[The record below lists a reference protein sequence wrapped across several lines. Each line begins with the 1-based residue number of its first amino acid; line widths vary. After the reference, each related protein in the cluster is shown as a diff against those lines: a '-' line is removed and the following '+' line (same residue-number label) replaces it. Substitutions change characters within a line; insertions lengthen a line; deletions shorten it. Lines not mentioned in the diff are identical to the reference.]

1 MAFRLFSN
9 DFSEGGTLPMKQ
21 VLNGFGHHGD
31 NQSPQLSWEDA
42 PDDTKSFVVTMYD
55 PDAPTG
61 SGLWHWVAIDLPATI
76 HELPAGAGSG
86 TASLPAGGRQ
96 TRNDLGAREY
106 AGAAPPAGPAHR
118 YVYTVQ
124 ALSVEKLSVPDDAS
138 GALVG
143 FMAGM
148 HSLGKATLT
157 ANFGVD

>member
-9 DFSEGGTLPMKQ
+9 YFSEGATLPTKQ
-21 VLNGFGHHGD
+21 VLDGCGHHGD

-42 PDDTKSFVVTMYD
+42 PDGTKSFVVTIYD

-61 SGLWHWVAIDLPATI
+61 SGLWDWVAIDLTAGI

-86 TASLPAGGRQ
+86 TTALPAGSGQ
-96 TRNDLGAREY
+96 TRNDLGAHEY

-124 ALSVEKLSVPDDAS
+124 ALSVEKLPLPDAS

-143 FMAGM
+143 FMGGM

-157 ANFGVD
+157 ANFGVDC